1 MLLGSLDERTR
12 MIAYRELVFTTFA
25 ALLVSVPAFFSIG
38 IAAWLSIGS
47 LLAFAVVHPR
57 ALVLAVPLTIP
68 LSFQSVELGDLR
80 FNMLEILVLVAI
92 IGYAP
97 RVLRVLWQL
106 RSTPSEARYRLMH
119 AVFPDRFAAGI
130 AILVVIAGGISTLFL
145 ADPSYT
151 AETLRMLRWTILLP
165 VAYFFIATP
174 ILFNSELFRSIAAA
188 LFVAGAVIS
197 AVIALGDGLLGG
209 GIQAESVTR
218 LSGIAPH
225 PNALALVLD
234 RAAVLGLLIALAFR
248 HSVSRSWLL
257 PSVLVAAVTLLT
269 FSRGAMIG
277 LVMGLLLVLLLSKAT
292 RPAIVIAGAGIT
304 GLVWFIVMAPERALS
319 LLGGGSGSLRL
330 HLWESSLQMI
340 SDHSVTGVG
349 LDQFLYQY
357 VPRYVHPEAWPE
369 RFTSH
374 PHNLFL
380 DSWLSLG
387 IIGVV
392 VVALVG
398 VLMFRRVRTA
408 IDSEDRMSIAAAG
421 ALVTVAIHGMV
432 DQSYFLPELAFS
444 AWLLIILLIPA
455 TLLDAV
461 PDEALEAAPED
472 SEG

>member
-1 MLLGSLDERTR
+1 MLFESLDERTR
-12 MIAYRELVFTTFA
+12 LIAYRELVLTGFA
-25 ALLVSVPAFFSIG
+25 ALLVTIPAFFSIG
-38 IAAWLSIGS
+38 IAAWVAIGS
-47 LLAFAVVHPR
+47 LLALTVVHPR

-68 LSFQSVELGDLR
+68 LSFQSVELGDLQ
-80 FNMLEILVLVAI
+80 FNMLEVLVLIAI
-92 IGYAP
+92 LGHVP
-97 RVLRVLWQL
+97 RVLRVIWEL
-106 RSTPSEARYRLMH
+106 RTTPSEERYRLMH
-119 AVFPDRFAAGI
+119 AVFPDRFVAGI
-130 AILVVIAGGISTLFL
+130 AILLVIAGGISTLFL
-145 ADPSYT
+145 ADPTFT
-151 AETLRMLRWTILLP
+151 AETLRTLRWTILLP
-165 VAYFFIATP
+165 VAFVFMATP
-174 ILFNSELFRSIAAA
+174 ILFNSELLRTLAAA

-248 HSVSRSWLL
+248 RSISRSWLV
-257 PSVLVAAVTLLT
+257 PSALIAVVTLLT
-269 FSRGAMIG
+269 FSRGAMLG
-277 LVMGLLLVLLLSKAT
+277 LTMGLLLVLLLTRAT
-292 RPAIVIAGAGIT
+292 RPAIIVAGT
-304 GLVWFIVMAPERALS
+304 GLAGLAWFIATAPERALS

-340 SDHSVTGVG
+340 SDHSLTGVG

-392 VVALVG
+392 IVALVG

-408 IDSEDRMSIAAAG
+408 IDTEDRVSIAAAG
-421 ALVTVAIHGMV
+421 AMVTVAIHGMV

-444 AWLLIILLIPA
+444 AWLLIILLIP
-455 TLLDAV
+455 TTPLDAG
-461 PDEALEAAPED
+461 PGETIEATPED

>member
-1 MLLGSLDERTR
+1 MMFGNLDERTR
-12 MIAYRELVFTTFA
+12 LIAYRELAFTGLA
-25 ALLVSVPAFFSIG
+25 ALFVTIPAMFSIG
-38 IAAWLSIGS
+38 LAAWIVIGS

-68 LSFQSVELGDLR
+68 LSFRPVELGELQ

-106 RSTPSEARYRLMH
+106 RTTPAESRYQLMH

-130 AILVVIAGGISTLFL
+130 AVLLLIAGGISTLFL
-145 ADPSYT
+145 ADAAHT
-151 AETLRMLRWTILLP
+151 GETLRALRWTVLFP

-174 ILFNSELFRSIAAA
+174 ILFNTDLFRAMAAG
-188 LFVAGAVIS
+188 LFVAGAAIS
-197 AVIALGDGLLGG
+197 ALVAVADGIFGG
-209 GIQAESVTR
+209 GVAAETVTR
-218 LSGIAPH
+218 LSGLAPH

-234 RAAVLGLLIALAFR
+234 RAAVLGLLIALTFR
-248 HSVSRSWLL
+248 QSISRYWLA
-257 PSVLVAAVTLLT
+257 PSIIVTTVAILT
-269 FSRGAMIG
+269 FSRGAMLG
-277 LVMGLLLVLLLSKAT
+277 LAIGLLLVLLLSQAT
-292 RPAIVIAGAGIT
+292 RSAIVVAGAGVV
-304 GLVWFIVMAPERALS
+304 GLAWFIVTAPERALS
-319 LLGGGSGSLRL
+319 LLSGGSGSLRM

-340 SDHSVTGVG
+340 SDHSLTGVG

-387 IIGVV
+387 IIGVII
-392 VVALVG
+392 VALVG
-398 VLMFRRVRTA
+398 ILMFRRVRTA
-408 IDSEDRMSIAAAG
+408 LETEDRLSIAAAG

-444 AWLLIILLIPA
+444 AWLLLILLIPESQ
-455 TLLDAV
+455 LDG
-461 PDEALEAAPED
+461 LEVTSETAPEH